1 MRTLLILP
9 AVDFCLLLLLSCDLL
24 PNVLTKYK
32 NNDTAITEII
42 SFFDELELLMVRNN
56 LPVTSEVDFS
66 EHLEQNGDR
75 LWHHTGRYV

>member
-42 SFFDELELLMVRNN
+42 SFFDELEMLMVRNN
-56 LPVTSEVDFS
+56 LPLSEVDFS